1 MLQVIRSSRTT
12 VFCKMTFRKTSQFS
26 QESVC
31 DGVSFGKAVSPTVLK
46 RTSLPLFSCEQIK
59 YNFFWFISF
68 KHPLGHVLQNKS
80 FQKFRK
86 TYKKTPLPE
95 FLSDKIVQYQA
106 CNFIKE
112 TSAQMFYCESCEI
125 VLSTF
130 FTELFQ

>member
-1 MLQVIRSSRTT
+1 MFYKISL
-12 VFCKMTFRKTSQFS
+12 F
-26 QESVC
+26 
-31 DGVSFGKAVSPTVLK
+31 LK
-46 RTSLPLFSCEQIK
+46 
-59 YNFFWFISF
+59 
-68 KHPLGHVLQNKS
+68 
-80 FQKFRK
+80 KFRK

-130 FTELFQ
+130 FTELFQWVFLISIQPS